1 MNYGSKIF
9 EKYLNEF
16 NIPEHSKPLVREI
29 YNRLTEVINVE
40 GRNPHTVC
48 GAAIVLSQEI
58 LKSDM
63 SIMDIAERV
72 GIKEATLKQFM
83 KTIEKDKCNIIQ
95 SSKQN

>member
-1 MNYGSKIF
+1 MEFSQFSEQSKPSKKQEMQDPEQIIPISKDKSTEKLLDITNYVNYGSKIF

-48 GAAIVLSQEI
+48 GAAIVLS
-58 LKSDM
+58 
-63 SIMDIAERV
+63 
-72 GIKEATLKQFM
+72 
-83 KTIEKDKCNIIQ
+83 
-95 SSKQN
+95 